1 MPYPDQLPV
10 PPQPVE
16 TEHLVMAVQQSV
28 DCIFLT
34 DPQGR
39 LSLANPAF
47 LATTGHTALEALG
60 QPLTVLLPDFPQ
72 PDPETPWRGRIWT
85 RTRQNEPVQ
94 LEGTLTC
101 VKDAQGQ
108 PASFAG
114 LFRDVT
120 QEEEADRRLVRG
132 EKMDALGALA
142 SGVAHDFN
150 NILTAILS
158 ASELI
163 EWQVQAD
170 SPIMP
175 KLHVIYQAVKRA
187 QELNRQILS
196 FSRSSEEKHLPFDLS
211 AVVKEAIFLLRST
224 FPDTITLRTDIT
236 SSLWILGDPNQAHQ
250 VVLNLAINA
259 LQAMLPRGGTLEV
272 TLAEEEEAQARL
284 LPNQPRALKEG
295 RYVVLSVKDTGSGID
310 PEHLERIFE
319 PFFTTKAETGGTGLG
334 LSVVHGIVQ
343 KHMGAMDVHSQKG
356 HGTTFKAFFPIATHD
371 LTVTEEE
378 TVQEHFGGQERIL
391 LVDDEEVLGALAK
404 QGLQLLGYRVTARS
418 DSKEAL
424 DEFQNRPRDFDLLI
438 TDLSMPG
445 LSGVELT
452 NRIRKLNPDLPAI
465 LVTGAFQGPPSMEGI
480 STPFDDVIYKPVT
493 IQEMAK
499 SVRRVMAQR
508 PAPRPQEARAPA
520 PGGTGSG
527 PTVLLAEDSNV
538 TRVLLRT
545 WLVKGG
551 YKVVDCRDG
560 LEAWE
565 AFAKARNDGG
575 IGLVL
580 TDIIMPK
587 MDGLQLAA
595 KIREVDTNVPIV
607 ILSTSEDSDSVKE
620 AIHLQ
625 VNEFLTKPFESAV
638 LLDCVKRLSMSHD
651 QHLKGLRS
659 VETAQAVRMAQRAM
673 EAVPE
678 KDMPIF
684 SISEPLTDAG
694 GDVFRCH
701 RIADG
706 SIFFAIA
713 DVAGHSVISSYAVAA
728 YLGMLSNFVGECRHL
743 RPASDRDRDAIQSH
757 QACVRFGTGH
767 CQPLRHLA
775 LKLNRTIQTGPFSE
789 VPICSLF
796 GIWSPGTGRLH
807 LLNAGIPHTRWYRR
821 DRNTTIPVA
830 INGAPL
836 GILDD
841 PPMEEKV
848 IAMAPG
854 DRLLLGSDGFF
865 EVQGPE
871 GEPFENIL
879 ETLWRDLACTDI
891 LTAINLVSESARV
904 HAEGRFT
911 DDLLVVALEQ
921 PEFPAS
927 SPRFALTMPA
937 EAAQIDR
944 ACHDLA
950 HWLDQAGAL
959 ASSSRRFETLLAV
972 REALSNAM
980 LHAHP
985 VGQSPEVVLRGRL
998 DPQGQLEVA
1007 VLDEGQGFDLEAH
1020 QPPDTAS
1027 SERGRGI
1034 PLIRHFSSEVLMIG
1048 GELLM
1053 TFAPETGHSGSVLV
1067 DK

>member
-1 MPYPDQLPV
+1 MPQPDQIPV
-10 PPQPVE
+10 QPQSVE
-16 TEHLVMAVQQSV
+16 AKHLVLAVQQSAE
-28 DCIFLT
+28 CIFLT

-39 LSLANPAF
+39 LTFVNPAF
-47 LATTGHTALEALG
+47 VATTGHPAPEALG
-60 QPLTVLLPDFPQ
+60 QPIATLLPDFPQ
-72 PDPETPWRGRIWT
+72 PDPQAGAPWRGRIWT
-85 RTRQNEPVQ
+85 RTRLDEPVH
-94 LEGTLTC
+94 LDGTLTC
-101 VKDAQGQ
+101 VRDAQGQ
-108 PASFAG
+108 PVSFTG

-120 QEEEADRRLVRG
+120 REVEADRQMVRG

-163 EWQVQAD
+163 EWQVPPD
-170 SPIMP
+170 SPILP
-175 KLHVIYQAVKRA
+175 KLQVIYQAVKRA

-196 FSRSSEEKHLPFDLS
+196 FSRSAEEKHLPFDLS

-224 FPDTITLRTDIT
+224 FPDTVTLRTEIA
-236 SSLWILGDPNQAHQ
+236 SSLWIMGDPNQAHQ

-259 LQAMLPRGGTLEV
+259 LQAMLPQGGTLEV
-272 TLAEEEEAQARL
+272 SLAEEVEAQTRL
-284 LPNQPRALKEG
+284 LPNQPLALKEG
-295 RYVVLSVKDTGSGID
+295 RYVVLAVKDTGSGID
-310 PEHLERIFE
+310 AEHLERIFE
-319 PFFTTKAETGGTGLG
+319 PFYTTKASTGGTGLG

-343 KHMGAMDVHSQKG
+343 KHLGAIDVHSQRG
-356 HGTTFKAFFPIATHD
+356 HGTTFKVFFPMASHD
-371 LTVTEEE
+371 LTVAEEE

-418 DSKEAL
+418 DSQEAL
-424 DEFQNRPRDFDLLI
+424 TEFQNRPRDFDLLV

-452 NRIRKLNPDLPAI
+452 NRIRKLNPELPAI

-508 PAPRPQEARAPA
+508 PAPRRKEAPA
-520 PGGTGSG
+520 PAAGSGGG

-545 WLVKGG
+545 WLLKGG
-551 YKVVDCRDG
+551 YKVIDCRDG

-565 AFAKARNDGG
+565 AFSRARNDGG

-595 KIREVDTNVPIV
+595 KIREVDTKVPIV

-638 LLDCVKRLSMSHD
+638 LLDCAKRLSTSFD
-651 QHLKGLRS
+651 QHLQGLRS

-678 KDMPIF
+678 KDMPIY

-701 RIADG
+701 RVADG

-743 RPASDRDRDAIQSH
+743 RPSTDRDTQMQSH
-757 QACVRFGTGH
+757 QGCVRFGSGH

-796 GIWSPGTGRLH
+796 GIWSPGTGRVH
-807 LLNAGIPHTRWYRR
+807 LLNAGIPHTRWYRHDLAR
-821 DRNTTIPVA
+821 TDAVA
-830 INGAPL
+830 INGTPL

-841 PPMEEKV
+841 PLMEERV

-865 EVQGPE
+865 EAVGPDQQ
-871 GEPFENIL
+871 PFEAIL
-879 ETLWRDLACTDI
+879 ETLWRDLACTD
-891 LTAINLVSESARV
+891 LRTAINLLSESARV
-904 HAEGRFT
+904 HASGRFT
-911 DDLLVVALEQ
+911 DDLLLVALEQ
-921 PEFPAS
+921 PDFPS
-927 SPRFALTMPA
+927 SPPRFALTMPA
-937 EAAQIDR
+937 EAAQIDH
-944 ACHDLA
+944 ACQALA
-950 HWLDQAGAL
+950 LWLDQVGAL
-959 ASSSRRFETLLAV
+959 SSSSRRFETLLAV

-985 VGQSPEVVLRGRL
+985 VGPEPKVVLRGRL
-998 DPQGQLEVA
+998 DAQDRLEVA
-1007 VLDEGQGFDLEAH
+1007 VLDEGEGFDLEAH
-1020 QPPDTAS
+1020 LPPDTAS
-1027 SERGRGI
+1027 SERGRGV
-1034 PLIRHFSSEVLMIG
+1034 PLIRHFSSEAIMTG

-1053 TFAPETGHSGSVLV
+1053 TFAPEAAAPETVVV
-1067 DK
+1067 DN

>member
-1 MPYPDQLPV
+1 M
-10 PPQPVE
+10 QPE
-16 TEHLVMAVQQSV
+16 LAERQQLVMAAQQST

-39 LSLANPAF
+39 LTFANPAF
-47 LATTGHTALEALG
+47 LAATGYPALEALG
-60 QPLTVLLPDFPQ
+60 QRLSDLLPEFPQ
-72 PDPETPWRGRIWT
+72 PDPQACAPWRGGAWT
-85 RTRQNEPVQ
+85 RTHQNEPLH
-94 LEGTLTC
+94 LEGTITC
-101 VKDAQGQ
+101 VRDAQGQ
-108 PASFAG
+108 TASFAG
-114 LFRDVT
+114 VFRDVT
-120 QEEEADRRLVRG
+120 REAEADRQVARG

-163 EWQVQAD
+163 EWQVPHD
-170 SPIMP
+170 SPIVP

-196 FSRSSEEKHLPFDLS
+196 FSRSAEEKHLPFDLS

-224 FPDTITLRTDIT
+224 FPDTVLLRTDIT
-236 SSLWILGDPNQAHQ
+236 SSLWIMGDPSQAHQ

-259 LQAMLPRGGTLEV
+259 LQAMLPKGGTLEV
-272 TLAEEEEAQARL
+272 TLAEEEEPQA
-284 LPNQPRALKEG
+284 RALKEG

-343 KHMGAMDVHSQKG
+343 KHLGSMDVHSQKG
-356 HGTTFKAFFPIATHD
+356 QGTTFRAFFPVAAHD
-371 LTVTEEE
+371 LTLKEEE
-378 TVQEHFGGQERIL
+378 TVQEYVGGQERIL

-452 NRIRKLNPDLPAI
+452 NRIRKLSPNLPAI

-493 IQEMAK
+493 IQEMAR
-499 SVRRVMAQR
+499 SVRQVMAQR
-508 PAPRPQEARAPA
+508 PAPRPREAAVPAAPT
-520 PGGTGSG
+520 PGSG

-545 WLVKGG
+545 WLTKGG
-551 YKVVDCRDG
+551 YNVLDCRDG
-560 LEAWE
+560 QEAWE
-565 AFAKARNDGG
+565 AFCRARNDGG

-580 TDIIMPK
+580 TDIIMPR

-595 KIREVDTNVPIV
+595 RIREVDTKVPIV
-607 ILSTSEDSDSVKE
+607 ILSTSEDSDSVKA

-625 VNEFLTKPFESAV
+625 VNEYLTKPFESAV
-638 LLDCVKRLSMSHD
+638 LLDCVKRLSISHD

-701 RIADG
+701 RIPDG

-743 RPASDRDRDAIQSH
+743 QPATGRPQDAFPSRK
-757 QACVRFGTGH
+757 ACVRYGTGH

-807 LLNAGIPHTRWYRR
+807 LLNAGIPHTHWYRHDLGR
-821 DRNTTIPVA
+821 TVPVA

-848 IAMAPG
+848 IAMKPG

-865 EVQGPE
+865 EAVGPE
-871 GEPFENIL
+871 QQPFETIL
-879 ETLWRDLACTDI
+879 GTLWRDLACTDI

-904 HAEGRFT
+904 HASGRFT
-911 DDLLVVALEQ
+911 DDLLVVGLEQ
-921 PEFPAS
+921 PEFPETDS
-927 SPRFALTMPA
+927 QFALTMPA
-937 EAAQIDR
+937 EATQIDV
-944 ACHDLA
+944 ACQDLA
-950 HWLDQAGAL
+950 HWLDPSGAL
-959 ASSSRRFETLLAV
+959 VSSSRRFEILLAV

-985 VGQSPEVVLRGRL
+985 VGPDPKVVLRGRL
-998 DPQGQLEVA
+998 DSQGRLEVA
-1007 VLDEGQGFDLEAH
+1007 VQDEGLGFDLEAH
-1020 QPPDTAS
+1020 VPPDTSS

-1034 PLIRHFSSEVLMIG
+1034 PLIRHFASEVMMTG

-1053 TFAPETGHSGSVLV
+1053 TFAPDPETSPILLV
-1067 DK
+1067 DN